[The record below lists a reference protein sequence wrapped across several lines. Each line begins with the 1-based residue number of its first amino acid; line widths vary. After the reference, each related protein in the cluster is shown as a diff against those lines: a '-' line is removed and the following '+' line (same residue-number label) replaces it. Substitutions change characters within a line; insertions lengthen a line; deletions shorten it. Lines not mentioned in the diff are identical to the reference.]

1 MCSQCPA
8 PVPAQLAFGPGAV
21 RDWIFPPSLVEATL
35 EDAPKP
41 KAVCPSYTRGVF
53 SPETFPGIVDWAAEE
68 IVAHVAPKIG
78 AVAGC
83 GHSGILVAA
92 AVGYKLRLPV
102 IAVRK
107 AEETG
112 PGVCH
117 DSESVNAIL
126 QGTEYYAII
135 DDLVATGRTIQRIV
149 DGVARYFPQAKPALL
164 LLYNDTY
171 TSKVAALPAGTRI
184 IHKT

>member
-1 MCSQCPA
+1 MCNQCPA
-8 PVPAQLAFGPGAV
+8 PVPEQPLFDPGAV
-21 RDWIFPPSLVEATL
+21 RDWIFPTVMPEPAV

-68 IVAHVAPKIG
+68 IIAHVAPKIG
-78 AVAGC
+78 AIAGC

-92 AVGYKLRLPV
+92 AIGYKLRLPV

-126 QGTEYYAII
+126 QGTESYAII
-135 DDLVATGRTIQRIV
+135 DDLVASGRTIGRIV
-149 DGVARYFPQAKPALL
+149 VSVARYFPQAKPAML
-164 LLYNDTY
+164 LLYNDGY
-171 TSKVAALPAGTRI
+171 TSRVAALPAGIPI
-184 IHKT
+184 ILK